1 MILNKNELEQKILPS
16 VPLLKKYWNLLL
28 LWQKSVNLI
37 SSKTIENGWERHI
50 LDSAQLYF
58 FIENQQHTLMDVG
71 SGGGLPAIVLAIL
84 NKELKGSLNKIM
96 LVESDLK
103 KCLFLKECARQLC
116 LNIDVQ
122 RERVENISFVP
133 DVLTAR
139 AFAPLKELL
148 KLVEKNV
155 SRETILILPKG
166 KNVETELANL
176 TGNWSV
182 DQVKNIVNSDGYI
195 LKVKKGRTHD

>member
-58 FIENQQHTLMDVG
+58 LLKNQEHSLMDVG
-71 SGGGLPAIVLAIL
+71 SGGGLPAVVIAIL
-84 NKELKGSLNKIM
+84 NQTFQGPLTSIT

-103 KCLFLKECARQLC
+103 KSLFLQECARTLH
-116 LNIDVQ
+116 LDFKVL
-122 RERVENISFVP
+122 RERVENVKQTP
-133 DVLTAR
+133 DVITAR
-139 AFAPLKELL
+139 AFAPLDELL
-148 KLVEKNV
+148 TLVQNNV
-155 SRETILILPKG
+155 SRETILLLPKG
-166 KNVETELANL
+166 K
-176 TGNWSV
+176 SV
-182 DQVKNIVNSDGYI
+182 DEELNQTSWKYEVEKIKNIVNSEGCI
-195 LKVKKGRTHD
+195 LKIKGVEHV